1 MRGNGKNGL
10 ILLFSFCTTIIFEI
24 ATPARA
30 YESGFPGYEQN
41 PGIAIGGATAGAPPP
56 GIYMFDQMNTYRS
69 ILTGPGAP
77 QVAGAPTKVKVDSA
91 SVGFLWVPGWTF
103 LGATYDAVI
112 VQPVLNANLSAPINQ
127 QKTGVHNT
135 YIVPVELSWKLGSSG
150 FFVKTGLGID
160 VPDGTIEG
168 ANGLASI
175 GNPWWTFQPLLVVS
189 YLKDGWNLTAY
200 MTGELNTKNSIT
212 GYQSGNVMHAEFAAT
227 KQFEK
232 WTLGPVA
239 YYVGQVS
246 GDKSSAFYNQVINV
260 NKFDVWAVGGLVGYD
275 FGPVALKVWGFREVS
290 ATASGGTPLP
300 SGADRA
306 AITQGSYKVFASISY
321 RIWAPEAPAQPLP
334 SSIYKKAY

>member
-1 MRGNGKNGL
+1 MRGAGDG
-10 ILLFSFCTTIIFEI
+10 ISIRLFFLGMTMTV
-24 ATPARA
+24 ATSMPARA

-56 GIYMFDQMNTYRS
+56 GIYMFDQVNTYRS

-77 QVAGAPTKVKVDSA
+77 QVAGAATKVKVDGA

-112 VQPVLNANLSAPINQ
+112 VQPFVNTSLGTPINL

-135 YIVPVELSWKLGSSG
+135 YIVPVELSWKLGTSG

-168 ANGLASI
+168 ANGLASV

-189 YLKDGWNLTAY
+189 YLKNGWNLTAY
-200 MTGELNTKNSIT
+200 TTAEINTKNSIT
-212 GYQSGNVMHAEFAAT
+212 GYRSGNVLHAEFAAT

-232 WTLGPVA
+232 WTVGPVA

-246 GDKSSAFYNQVINV
+246 NDKSSAFYNGVINV
-260 NKFDVWAVGGLVGYD
+260 NRFDVWAVGGLIGYD
-275 FGPVALKVWGFREVS
+275 FGPVNLKVWGFKEVS

-300 SGADRA
+300 NGIDRA
-306 AITQGSYKVFASISY
+306 SITQGSYKIFASISY
-321 RIWAPEAPAQPLP
+321 RIWAPDAPAQPLP
-334 SSIYKKAY
+334 SSIYRKAY